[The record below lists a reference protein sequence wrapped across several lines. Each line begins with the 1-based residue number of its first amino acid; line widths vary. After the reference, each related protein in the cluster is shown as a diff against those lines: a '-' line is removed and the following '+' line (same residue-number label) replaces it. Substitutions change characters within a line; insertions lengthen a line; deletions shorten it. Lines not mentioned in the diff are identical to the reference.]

1 MLYSES
7 GQNGSKDFH
16 TLTTS
21 RTIFPCLLFVLVI
34 FSFLTATSCGGKNDP
49 NKDFD
54 STYYDTLR
62 VGGHAISLQQIRKVV
77 AHLSENDKAICQA
90 DWFVR
95 TYYQGA
101 DSLVWLNHTGLNPC
115 ASSVLAQLETVGEMG
130 FSPTRFGTAE
140 IAEDLRRVKTVD
152 FDKGKNEPAKVFA
165 RLEYHLTKAYL
176 RYVTGQNFGF
186 VNPKNMYN
194 RLDIKDSDSVKV
206 TYNTLFDIK
215 TASPDKRFYQQAFH
229 KVQCDSAV
237 SFMRESE
244 PRNPLYRR
252 LKEDLHG
259 ELARRYGKDKILVNM
274 ERCRWQLPDEPYAH
288 NRYILVN
295 IPSFHL
301 LAKDRN
307 DILTMRMGCGST
319 KTKTPLIVSRITRID
334 INPQWI
340 VPKSIVKKS
349 IANHLGNPSW
359 FASHRYFIREKS
371 TGRDVQPE
379 NATREMLLSND
390 YMVIQQGGAGNSL
403 GRIIFRF
410 DNNLSIFLHDT
421 PNRQIFSQ
429 TDRNVSHGCIRLEK
443 PFELA
448 TFLTGHDKNTVE
460 RIGYSIKADVSSLGS
475 HAQSSESNT
484 PAKADTL
491 NRKKL
496 IGKVTV
502 EPSVPIFILY
512 YTIYPNAQGEMEP
525 FNDVYG
531 YDAPILKRIRNFM

>member
-176 RYVTGQNFGF
+176 RYVTYQNFGF
-186 VNPKNMYN
+186 VNPK
-194 RLDIKDSDSVKV
+194 
-206 TYNTLFDIK
+206 
-215 TASPDKRFYQQAFH
+215 H
-229 KVQCDSAV
+229 
-237 SFMRESE
+237 
-244 PRNPLYRR
+244 
-252 LKEDLHG
+252 
-259 ELARRYGKDKILVNM
+259 
-274 ERCRWQLPDEPYAH
+274 
-288 NRYILVN
+288 
-295 IPSFHL
+295 
-301 LAKDRN
+301 
-307 DILTMRMGCGST
+307 
-319 KTKTPLIVSRITRID
+319 
-334 INPQWI
+334 
-340 VPKSIVKKS
+340 
-349 IANHLGNPSW
+349 
-359 FASHRYFIREKS
+359 
-371 TGRDVQPE
+371 VQP
-379 NATREMLLSND
+379 A
-390 YMVIQQGGAGNSL
+390 
-403 GRIIFRF
+403 
-410 DNNLSIFLHDT
+410 
-421 PNRQIFSQ
+421 
-429 TDRNVSHGCIRLEK
+429 
-443 PFELA
+443 
-448 TFLTGHDKNTVE
+448 
-460 RIGYSIKADVSSLGS
+460 
-475 HAQSSESNT
+475 
-484 PAKADTL
+484 
-491 NRKKL
+491 
-496 IGKVTV
+496 
-502 EPSVPIFILY
+502 
-512 YTIYPNAQGEMEP
+512 
-525 FNDVYG
+525 
-531 YDAPILKRIRNFM
+531 